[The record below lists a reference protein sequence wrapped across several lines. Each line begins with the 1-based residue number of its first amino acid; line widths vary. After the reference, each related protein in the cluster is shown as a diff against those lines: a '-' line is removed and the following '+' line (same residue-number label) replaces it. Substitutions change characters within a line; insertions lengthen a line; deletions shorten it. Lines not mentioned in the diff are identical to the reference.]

1 MCGSGCMSDDKE
13 SMKCK
18 KGEIL
23 LFIRVNGITLN
34 GALGVFV
41 VHFFIGVKWLVFCCG
56 TSLFIIFLVFEQYTK
71 FILTDI
77 TNIVKK

>member
-41 VHFFIGVKWLVFCCG
+41 VHSFHWCSVVELHY
-56 TSLFIIFLVFEQYTK
+56 LFIFFLVFEQYTK
-71 FILTDI
+71 FNSNFFFL
-77 TNIVKK
+77 

>member
-13 SMKCK
+13 SMNCK

-41 VHFFIGVKWLVFCCG
+41 VHSFHWC
-56 TSLFIIFLVFEQYTK
+56 
-71 FILTDI
+71 
-77 TNIVKK
+77 